1 MATRTNTSFEEI
13 ESSLQN
19 QVNKWGL
26 SDDENQEIFSKVVGL
41 QLKKLR
47 LLRKKTQTRLAN
59 KIDVTFQQLQKYE
72 KGTNECRLINLL
84 KLSEVLDVEL
94 DYFYRPLVENNLKFL
109 TKRERNGYVK
119 YNEQIR

>member
-47 LLRKKTQTRLAN
+47 LLRKKTQTRIAN

-109 TKRERNGYVK
+109 TKRERNGYADS
-119 YNEQIR
+119 YRTR

>member
-19 QVNKWGL
+19 QVSKWGL

-109 TKRERNGYVK
+109 TKRERNGYADS
-119 YNEQIR
+119 YRTR

>member
-109 TKRERNGYVK
+109 TKRARNGYADN
-119 YNEQIR
+119 YRAR

>member
-109 TKRERNGYVK
+109 TKRERNGYADN
-119 YNEQIR
+119 YGAR

>member
-13 ESSLQN
+13 ELSLQN

-109 TKRERNGYVK
+109 TKRERNGYADN
-119 YNEQIR
+119 YRAR

>member
-84 KLSEVLDVEL
+84 KLSDVLDVEL

-109 TKRERNGYVK
+109 TKRERNGYADS
-119 YNEQIR
+119 YRTR

>member
-84 KLSEVLDVEL
+84 KLSEVLNVEL

-109 TKRERNGYVK
+109 TKRERNGYADN
-119 YNEQIR
+119 YRAR

>member
-1 MATRTNTSFEEI
+1 MATRTNTSVEEI

-109 TKRERNGYVK
+109 TKRERNGYADS
-119 YNEQIR
+119 YRAR

>member
-109 TKRERNGYVK
+109 TKRERNGYADS
-119 YNEQIR
+119 YRAR

>member
-109 TKRERNGYVK
+109 TKRERNGYVSR
-119 YNEQIR
+119 I

>member
-109 TKRERNGYVK
+109 TKRERNGYADN
-119 YNEQIR
+119 YRAR

>member
-1 MATRTNTSFEEI
+1 MPTRPNSSLEEINTSI
-13 ESSLQN
+13 QD
-19 QVNKWGL
+19 QVNRWSV
-26 SDDENQEIFSKVVGL
+26 SDIENQEIFSKVVGL
-41 QLKKLR
+41 QLKKIR
-47 LLRKKTQTRLAN
+47 LIRKKTQTRLAN

-84 KLSEVLDVEL
+84 KLSEALDVEL
-94 DYFYRPLVENNLKFL
+94 DYFYKPLLENNLKFL

>member
-94 DYFYRPLVENNLKFL
+94 DYFYRPLVDNNLKFL
-109 TKRERNGYVK
+109 TKRERNGYADS
-119 YNEQIR
+119 YRTR

>member
-109 TKRERNGYVK
+109 TKRERNGYADS
-119 YNEQIR
+119 NRTW

>member
-84 KLSEVLDVEL
+84 KLSEVLNVEL
-94 DYFYRPLVENNLKFL
+94 DYFYRPLIENNLKFL
-109 TKRERNGYVK
+109 TKRERNGYADS
-119 YNEQIR
+119 YRTR

>member
-109 TKRERNGYVK
+109 TKRERNGYADS
-119 YNEQIR
+119 YRTR